1 MDEPVMTFVG
11 LVAHNVWSK
20 KLRTIL
26 TAAAVA
32 IGVMTVVSLGIVTES
47 IKTTAAAVLKT
58 GDADFTV
65 AQNGSSDILSSRM
78 TQAQLTR
85 LQHTAGVESAVGV
98 LLDTQR
104 LNAQNPLFIEVGIAP
119 QDLRPFGVK
128 IVAGRPFDATA
139 ANQAML
145 GWQIAQN
152 LGIRPGATLRIAG
165 GVKTITG
172 LVSTGNVFGDSAGI
186 FPLIPFQA
194 HEREPGALSL
204 AFVKVTKGASIGTVA
219 ARIRQGNPSLTTI
232 RTVSQFG
239 RADQS
244 YTLITAADRGATIL
258 AVIVGAVIVANTMLL
273 SLFERTREFGILR
286 SVGWS
291 RGRVVALILSEAF
304 AISLLGAAIGVGFAV
319 GVVSLL
325 ARLPSLEGILVPSY
339 PTGAFLRALLTA
351 AAVGFLGALYPAVRA
366 GLLRPIAALNHE

>member
-1 MDEPVMTFVG
+1 MTFVG

-20 KLRTIL
+20 KLRSIL
-26 TAAAVA
+26 TAVAVA
-32 IGVMTVVSLGIVTES
+32 IGVMTVVSLGIVTQS

-65 AQNGSSDILSSRM
+65 AQNGSSDILSSSM
-78 TQAQLTR
+78 TQAQLAR
-85 LQHTAGVESAVGV
+85 IQGTAGVQSAVGV
-98 LLDTQR
+98 LLDTER

-119 QDLRPFGVK
+119 QDLGPFGVK
-128 IVAGRPFDATA
+128 IVAGHAFDPTA
-139 ANQAML
+139 ANQMML
-145 GWQIAQN
+145 GWQIAQD
-152 LGIRPGATLRIAG
+152 LGLRPGDTLRIAG
-165 GVKTITG
+165 GVKTIMG

-194 HEREPGALSL
+194 HEREPGGLSL
-204 AFVKVTKGASIGTVA
+204 AFVKVSKGVSIGAVA
-219 ARIRQGNPSLTTI
+219 GRVQHDNPSLTTI
-232 RTVSQFG
+232 RTVAQFG

-244 YTLITAADRGATIL
+244 YTLITAADSGATIL

-286 SVGWS
+286 SIGWS
-291 RGRVVALILSEAF
+291 RSRVVALILSEAF

-325 ARLPSLEGILVPSY
+325 TRLPSLEGILVPSY
-339 PTGAFLRALLTA
+339 PTDAFFRALITA